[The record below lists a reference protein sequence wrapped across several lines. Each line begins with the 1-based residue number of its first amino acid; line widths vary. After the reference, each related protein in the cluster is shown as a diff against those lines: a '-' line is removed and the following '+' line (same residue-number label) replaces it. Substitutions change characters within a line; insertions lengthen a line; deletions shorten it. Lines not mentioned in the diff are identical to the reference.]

1 MKMQE
6 QSMDVKGI
14 SRFQNKTPLLEQDCQ
29 KGAEILA
36 GNEINESSGITISSD
51 NVKFSLRDLKA
62 AKEKESYVL
71 SGHGASESI
80 SFKTNQHN
88 IMRADIGEMKEK
100 CLERKGSGEFQN
112 NSPSA
117 KDSELYNYLKS
128 KIIASNVTEVG
139 LENDVLQNKTP
150 HVSVLNM
157 QKQNSSLRNNQEM
170 TVHQSIGMEEPESPR
185 IDQNLIAFNDEGD
198 LESKENLAFQN
209 KSLILAEK
217 MAELKLKLMSKA
229 SDLTNKLE
237 NAEMVLKKEQEC
249 KRAVTMAHAKLRENA
264 LKLVGELTSFA
275 QNYSK
280 TIMELIEQELSP
292 GEEMLHNK
300 VEKASEVCKKI
311 KKTMHEVDN
320 LLKEKDANVFTS
332 KIQSLESEIEGCKET
347 KQPEENQ
354 ELKFDL
360 TKVCPELEQLS
371 CEFRDKL
378 GQVQRSLRSEFN
390 PSEVTFDPETLHPNL
405 ILSEDLKMVTFS
417 AKKQQYDPTP
427 KRFTNF
433 IQALSAQSFSAGVH
447 RWEVQLDCAPWLLGI
462 CVASSLPRSGLPS
475 ALEMSP
481 SSWGLMWNQSLL
493 SAFHQ
498 SRTTQLQKTP
508 LVSRRVELKLDCDR
522 GQLDFYY
529 LSETSGRHHIHM
541 FKIDTREPLH
551 LAYRMLSGDPK
562 GRATICS

>member
-1 MKMQE
+1 MSSPAPFLCPTCLHLSSTPVSLPCGHAFCLACLQTIDEGLDRHCCPQCRQE
-6 QSMDVKGI
+6 YHPNYYNNSYYYYFKEYCEDPGMSQFPLKYTPTVGKNAQGAGEEIAIRESH
-14 SRFQNKTPLLEQDCQ
+14 RFQNKTPLNDRENC
-29 KGAEILA
+29 
-36 GNEINESSGITISSD
+36 
-51 NVKFSLRDLKA
+51 
-62 AKEKESYVL
+62 
-71 SGHGASESI
+71 SI
-80 SFKTNQHN
+80 ST
-88 IMRADIGEMKEK
+88 
-100 CLERKGSGEFQN
+100 
-112 NSPSA
+112 
-117 KDSELYNYLKS
+117 
-128 KIIASNVTEVG
+128 
-139 LENDVLQNKTP
+139 
-150 HVSVLNM
+150 
-157 QKQNSSLRNNQEM
+157 
-170 TVHQSIGMEEPESPR
+170 
-185 IDQNLIAFNDEGD
+185 
-198 LESKENLAFQN
+198 
-209 KSLILAEK
+209 EK

-433 IQALSAQSFSAGVH
+433 IQ
-447 RWEVQLDCAPWLLGI
+447 
-462 CVASSLPRSGLPS
+462 
-475 ALEMSP
+475 
-481 SSWGLMWNQSLL
+481 
-493 SAFHQ
+493 
-498 SRTTQLQKTP
+498 
-508 LVSRRVELKLDCDR
+508 
-522 GQLDFYY
+522 
-529 LSETSGRHHIHM
+529 
-541 FKIDTREPLH
+541 
-551 LAYRMLSGDPK
+551 
-562 GRATICS
+562 